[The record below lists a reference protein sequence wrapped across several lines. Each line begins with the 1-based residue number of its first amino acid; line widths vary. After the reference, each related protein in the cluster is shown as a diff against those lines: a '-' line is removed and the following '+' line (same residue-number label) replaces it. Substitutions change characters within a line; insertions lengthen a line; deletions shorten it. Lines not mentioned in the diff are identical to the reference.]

1 MSRRNDQRGRR
12 GIMGP
17 RGKVGKAGRV
27 GSKGS
32 TGSKGAT
39 GKRGAVGAIGPSRGV
54 GPVNHQ
60 NMLSGIY
67 QQLEGIHG
75 ELEVQMKRMAQLQTE
90 VNDVRERLGRF
101 TGRSSSPTDHHL
113 GARLR

>member
-1 MSRRNDQRGRR
+1 
-12 GIMGP
+12 MGP

-32 TGSKGAT
+32 KGAT
-39 GKRGAVGAIGPSRGV
+39 GKRGAVGAIGPARGV

-67 QQLEGIHG
+67 KQLEGIHG
-75 ELEVQMKRMAQLQTE
+75 ELDVQMKRMAQLQTE

-101 TGRSSSPTDHHL
+101 TGHSN
-113 GARLR
+113 

>member
-1 MSRRNDQRGRR
+1 MSRPNDQRGRR
-12 GIMGP
+12 GVIGP

-32 TGSKGAT
+32 KGAT
-39 GKRGAVGAIGPSRGV
+39 GKRGAVGAIGPARGV

-67 QQLEGIHG
+67 KQLEGIHG
-75 ELEVQMKRMAQLQTE
+75 ELDVQMKRMAQLQTE

-101 TGRSSSPTDHHL
+101 TGHSN
-113 GARLR
+113 